1 MNEFLEI
8 KCPLLLA
15 FFPSFLLVVGVLL
28 IVKIHWIINQLQK
41 LLRVDGLVWICG
53 VKLLRLNED
62 RTFPLNDF
70 FNLIVLNTEKRIEL
84 KFNQI
89 HIFYHHQQPHH
100 HPPNTQPAF
109 NFHSSSLS
117 LLTNNN
123 QSSIHH
129 IEGCAL
135 RIFFLLFLIFH
146 KTFKHNFPSF
156 QTSFLHH
163 QLSHAFFMIN

>member
-1 MNEFLEI
+1 M
-8 KCPLLLA
+8 
-15 FFPSFLLVVGVLL
+15 
-28 IVKIHWIINQLQK
+28 
-41 LLRVDGLVWICG
+41 
-53 VKLLRLNED
+53 
-62 RTFPLNDF
+62 
-70 FNLIVLNTEKRIEL
+70 NTEKKGLNWNLI
-84 KFNQI
+84 KFTSSTTI
-89 HIFYHHQQPHH
+89 SSSITTL
-100 HPPNTQPAF
+100 PNTQPAF

-163 QLSHAFFMIN
+163 QLSHAFFMINWCLSLSKKHLKLNNKKRSIKCVEKVQHKDANYKEEDLPINRTIRNSSKVFNRCIYGEFIFLSFFYY